1 MSMKH
6 PHNWL
11 HEKKL
16 EQVLIAQRIVLQK
29 NVIMPKGHREK
40 LKVQY
45 IMYLWNVI
53 RQLPHPPERSGFI
66 MLKLKR
72 KL

>member
-16 EQVLIAQRIVLQK
+16 EQVPIAQRIVLQK
-29 NVIMPKGHREK
+29 NVIMTKGQQRKIKGEIH
-40 LKVQY
+40 
-45 IMYLWNVI
+45 NVPVECD
-53 RQLPHPPERSGFI
+53 QTTSSST
-66 MLKLKR
+66 
-72 KL
+72 